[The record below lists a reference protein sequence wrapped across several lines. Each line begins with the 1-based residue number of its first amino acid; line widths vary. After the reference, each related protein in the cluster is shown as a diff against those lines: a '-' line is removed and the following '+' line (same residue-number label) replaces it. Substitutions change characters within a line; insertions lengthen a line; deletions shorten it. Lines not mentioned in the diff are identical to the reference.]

1 MRLKRE
7 NMNRIVSLIEQ
18 MGSATC
24 RQLSAIIGPDRHGTV
39 RGWVADLHCD
49 QRIYIAGWVRQEGGC
64 KKRVPCYRVG
74 NEPDTPNNPMTEEPA
89 KIAKNDPEY
98 LSRAEVERKHERWLK
113 EWRPHVDP
121 AAAWM
126 MNPVA

>member
-1 MRLKRE
+1 
-7 NMNRIVSLIEQ
+7 
-18 MGSATC
+18 
-24 RQLSAIIGPDRHGTV
+24 
-39 RGWVADLHCD
+39 
-49 QRIYIAGWVRQEGGC
+49 
-64 KKRVPCYRVG
+64 
-74 NEPDTPNNPMTEEPA
+74 MTEEPA